1 MLLGAEAPPRALD
14 RYFYFEDV
22 TEQDAPF
29 RYVAT
34 RVPGEKPTRDNQP
47 QFLARLRDRG
57 FFLIDLKVD
66 PVNGSPLAE
75 SVESGHPM
83 PRASA
88 ARDHPNEGHGVRRGL
103 LASEEGQA

>member
-22 TEQDAPF
+22 TEQDALF

-66 PVNGSPLAE
+66 PVKRIAAGGQRGVWSPDA
-75 SVESGHPM
+75 
-83 PRASA
+83 AS
-88 ARDHPNEGHGVRRGL
+88 
-103 LASEEGQA
+103 